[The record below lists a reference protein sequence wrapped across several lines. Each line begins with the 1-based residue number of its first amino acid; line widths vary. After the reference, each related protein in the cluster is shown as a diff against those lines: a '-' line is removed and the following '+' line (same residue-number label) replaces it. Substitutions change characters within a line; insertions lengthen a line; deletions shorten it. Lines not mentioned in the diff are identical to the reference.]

1 MPKSKIQFTSNYPHY
16 QPKTITLLSTP
27 ERTGALPDYT
37 GRGVVMAFV
46 DAGFSMHPDIAER
59 IIIYADASTNHV
71 TEHERITEVNGF
83 SWHGQMTSVIAAG
96 DGRTSGG
103 KYRGIASAAQLALVK
118 VSTPQGRIKETDIL
132 RGLSWVY
139 DTRKRL
145 GTRIV
150 NVSVGGDYISADP
163 KHPLHRIVRKLTQ
176 AGIVVVISA
185 GNQHTDHLLPPAS
198 APEAVVVGGYDDR
211 NTFDRAQWRCY
222 HHNYGKAYDGTPKP
236 DLLGPAVWIA
246 SPILPGSREEREIR
260 WLAPLLQ
267 ASNNKEVTNLL
278 VKGHQDLGL
287 SKEAV
292 KKIDTELVHRLQARI
307 NHHKVVDAHHQHV
320 DGTSVSAPIVA
331 SVVAQMLEA
340 NPALQPLAIKR
351 ILAETADKI
360 DAWPAEQQGA
370 GVLNAAEAVRRA
382 LALKNA

>member
-1 MPKSKIQFTSNYPHY
+1 MPKSKVQFKPNYPHD
-16 QPKTITLLSTP
+16 QPKTATLLPTP

-59 IIIYADASTNHV
+59 ILLYADASTSRV
-71 TEHERITEVNGF
+71 TEHDRITEVNGF

-96 DGRTSGG
+96 DGRTSHG
-103 KYRGIASAAQLALVK
+103 KYRGIASSAQLVLVK
-118 VSTPQGRIKETDIL
+118 VSTPQGRIKEPDIL
-132 RGLSWVY
+132 RGLCWVY
-139 DTRKRL
+139 DTRQRL

-150 NVSVGGDYISADP
+150 NVSVGGDYPSADP
-163 KHPLHRIVRKLTQ
+163 KHPLHRMVRKLTQ

-185 GNQHTDHLLPPAS
+185 GNSHTDQLLPPAS
-198 APEAVVVGGYDDR
+198 APEAIIVGGYDDQ
-211 NTFDRAQWRCY
+211 NTLDRSRWRCY

-267 ASNNKEVTNLL
+267 VKTTREVAT
-278 VKGHQDLGL
+278 VITKGYQDLGL
-287 SKEAV
+287 SQEAI
-292 KKIDTELVHRLQARI
+292 KKIDHELVHRLQARI
-307 NHHKVVDAHHQHV
+307 NHHKVIDAHHQHV
-320 DGTSVSAPIVA
+320 DGTSVSAPIVS
-331 SVVAQMLEA
+331 SVIAQMLEA
-340 NPALQPLAIKR
+340 NPSLRPDDVKR
-351 ILAETADKI
+351 ILIETADKM
-360 DAWPAEQQGA
+360 DDWPPQEQG
-370 GVLNAAEAVRRA
+370 GGILNAAKAVRQA